1 MSEKVRTLILG
12 AGGRD
17 FHNFNVCYRENDQY
31 EVVAFTATQIPG
43 IEDRMYPPE
52 LAGPLYP
59 KGIPILP
66 EEDLAKIV
74 KEHNVREVVFAY
86 SDVSHEYVMHMASR
100 AMALGCD
107 FRLLGPGN
115 SQIAGKIPILAI
127 CAARTGAGKSPTTRR
142 VSDIL
147 KSLDVKTVVVRHPM
161 PYGELKRQEV
171 QRFATLEDLDTHDCT
186 IEERE
191 EYEPHIKRGNIV
203 YAGVDYGKILDEASK
218 ECEILLWDGGNN
230 DTSFYKTDLLI
241 VVVDPHRPGHE
252 LQYHPG
258 EVNLRSADVI
268 LINKVGT
275 ARKKDI
281 ETVETNAREANP
293 DARIVKAKCPIAVEN
308 SAEIRGKKVLVIEDG
323 PTLTHG
329 EMTYGAGVVAAREYG
344 AGGIVDPR
352 PYAVGEIA
360 ETFKK
365 YPLIGP
371 LLPAMGYGETQ
382 VRDLHATVNACPVD
396 LVIVATPINLVG
408 LFKDLGLE
416 LNKPALVVTYDLQ
429 GDGELEDAVKEFV
442 KNKLRK

>member
-1 MSEKVRTLILG
+1 MSERVRTLILG

-17 FHNFNVCYRENDQY
+17 FHNFNVYYRGNDHY

-43 IEDRMYPPE
+43 IDERSYPPE
-52 LAGPLYP
+52 LSGPLYP
-59 KGIPILP
+59 NGIPILP
-66 EEDLAKIV
+66 EENLAEIIN
-74 KEHNVREVVFAY
+74 EHNVREVVFAY
-86 SDVSHEYVMHMASR
+86 SDVSHEYVMHMASK
-100 AMALGCD
+100 AHALGCD
-107 FRLLGPGN
+107 FKLLGPKS
-115 SQIAGKIPILAI
+115 SQIAGKIPVLAI
-127 CAARTGAGKSPTTRR
+127 CATRTGAGKSPTTRK

-147 KSLDVKTVVVRHPM
+147 KTLGVKTVVVRHPM
-161 PYGELKRQEV
+161 PYGELKRQAV
-171 QRFATLEDLDTHDCT
+171 QRFATLEDLDTHECT

-191 EYEPHIKRGNIV
+191 EYEPHIKLGNIV
-203 YAGVDYGKILDEASK
+203 YAGVDYGAILDEASK

-230 DTSFYKTDLLI
+230 DASFYKTDLLI

-258 EVNLRSADVI
+258 EANLRSADVI

-281 ETVETNAREANP
+281 ETVEQNSREANP
-293 DARIVKAKCPIAVEN
+293 NAIIVKARCPISVDN
-308 SAEIRGKKVLVIEDG
+308 SGAIKGKKVLVIEDG

-329 EMTYGAGVVAAREYG
+329 EMTYGAGVVAAREFE
-344 AGGIVDPR
+344 AGSIVDPR
-352 PYAVGEIA
+352 QYAVGEIA
-360 ETFKK
+360 KTFKK

-371 LLPAMGYGETQ
+371 LLPAMGYGEQQ

-408 LFKDLGLE
+408 LFADLGLE
-416 LNKPALVVTYDLQ
+416 LNKPAVVVTYDLQ
-429 GDGELEDAVKEFV
+429 DDGGLEDAVKEFV

>member
-1 MSEKVRTLILG
+1 MSERVRTLILG

-17 FHNFNVCYRENDQY
+17 FHNFNVYYRGNDHY

-59 KGIPILP
+59 NGIPILP
-66 EEDLAKIV
+66 EEDLGKIV
-74 KEHNVREVVFAY
+74 EEQRVREVVFAY
-86 SDVSHEYVMHMASR
+86 SDVSHDYVMHMASR
-100 AMALGCD
+100 TLALGCD
-107 FRLLGPGN
+107 FKLMGPES

-127 CAARTGAGKSPTTRR
+127 CATRTGAGKSPTTRR

-147 KSLDVKTVVVRHPM
+147 KSEGAKTVVVRHPM
-161 PYGELKRQEV
+161 PYGELRRQEV
-171 QRFATLEDLDTHDCT
+171 QRFATLEDLDTHECT

-191 EYEPHIKRGNIV
+191 EYEPHIKRGNVV
-203 YAGVDYGKILDEASK
+203 YAGVDYGKILEAAQK

-230 DTSFYKTDLLI
+230 DAPFYKADLLI

-258 EVNLRSADVI
+258 EANLRSADII

-275 ARKKDI
+275 ARKKDV
-281 ETVETNAREANP
+281 ETVERNAREANP
-293 DARIVKAKCPIAVEN
+293 TARIVKARCPITVE
-308 SAEIRGKKVLVIEDG
+308 SGAEIKGKKVLVIEDG

-329 EMTYGAGVVAAREYG
+329 EMTYGAGVVAAREYE
-344 AGGIVDPR
+344 AGRLVDPR

-360 ETFKK
+360 GTFKK

-371 LLPAMGYGETQ
+371 LLPAMGYGEQQ

-416 LNKPALVVTYDLQ
+416 LNRPALVVTYDLQ
-429 GDGELEDAVKEFV
+429 DDGELEDAVKEFV

>member
-1 MSEKVRTLILG
+1 MSERVRTLILG

-17 FHNFNVCYRENDQY
+17 FHNFNVYYRENDHY

-59 KGIPILP
+59 NGIPILP
-66 EEDLAKIV
+66 EEDLEKIV
-74 KEHNVREVVFAY
+74 KEHKIQEVVFAY
-86 SDVSHEYVMHMASR
+86 SDVSHDYVMHMASK
-100 AMALGCD
+100 ALCLGCD
-107 FRLLGPGN
+107 FKLMGTESG
-115 SQIAGKIPILAI
+115 QIAGKIPILAI
-127 CAARTGAGKSPTTRR
+127 CAARTGAGKSPTTRK

-147 KSLDVKTVVVRHPM
+147 KSVGAKTVVVRHPM
-161 PYGELKRQEV
+161 PYGELRRQEV
-171 QRFATLEDLDTHDCT
+171 QRFATLEDLVTHECT

-191 EYEPHIKRGNIV
+191 EYEPHIKRGNVV

-230 DTSFYKTDLLI
+230 DISFYKTDLLI

-258 EVNLRSADVI
+258 ETNLRCADIV

-275 ARKKDI
+275 ARAKDI
-281 ETVETNAREANP
+281 ETVEANAKAANP
-293 DARIVKAKCPIAVEN
+293 DAKIIKARCPITVEDG
-308 SAEIRGKKVLVIEDG
+308 AEIKGKKVLVIEDG

-344 AGGIVDPR
+344 AAGLVDPR
-352 PYAVGEIA
+352 QYAVGEIA
-360 ETFKK
+360 ETYKK
-365 YPLIGP
+365 YPLIGQ
-371 LLPAMGYGETQ
+371 LLPAMGYGERQ
-382 VRDLHATVNACPVD
+382 VRDLHATVNACPAD

-408 LFKDLGLE
+408 LFNDLGLE
-416 LNKPALVVTYDLQ
+416 LNKPAKVVTYDLQ
-429 GDGELEDAVKEFV
+429 DDGELEDAVKEFV
-442 KNKLRK
+442 KSKLGK